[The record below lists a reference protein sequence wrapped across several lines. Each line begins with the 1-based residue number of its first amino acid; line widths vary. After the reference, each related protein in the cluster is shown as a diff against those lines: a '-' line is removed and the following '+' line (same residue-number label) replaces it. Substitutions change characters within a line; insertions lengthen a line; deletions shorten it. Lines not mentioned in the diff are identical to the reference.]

1 MHFNFK
7 TIVYCT
13 LFLILGCKT
22 TTEEVANFSSVDI
35 EVIYTN
41 EDLSIRGLEIIAEDT
56 LALAYN
62 TGFGVLKRQGNKFDD
77 SQMFF
82 NFPSP
87 KQDSVFSTLAFRS
100 VAVNDALYALSIGNP
115 GTLISLPYKNKDATI
130 SIVYTEEG
138 ESVFY
143 DSLAF
148 WDSMDGI
155 AMGDPTNG
163 CLSIH
168 ITRDGGLTW
177 NKIACEDLPQSFD
190 GEAAFA
196 ASDTN
201 IKVIGDKAWI
211 ISGGKASRVF
221 YTEDR
226 GYTWSVVTTPL
237 IQGKET
243 TGGYSIDFY
252 DETNGFIVGGDYTQP
267 DNNSQ
272 NKAVTIDGGKSW
284 SLVANNSGIG
294 YKSCVQY
301 VPEGQGKALV
311 AVGFTG
317 ISFTSDAGKEWK
329 TLSDEGFYSIR
340 FLNPTTAY
348 ATGKGR
354 VAKLTFN

>member
-1 MHFNFK
+1 MHFRIK

-13 LFLILGCKT
+13 LFLIIGCKT
-22 TTEEVANFSSVDI
+22 TPEEVTNFTSVDLDI
-35 EVIYTN
+35 IYTN
-41 EDLSIRGLEIIAEDT
+41 DDLSIRGLEIIAEDT

-62 TGFGVLKRQGNKFDD
+62 TGFGILKRQKNRFND

-82 NFPSP
+82 NFPTP
-87 KQDSVFSTLAFRS
+87 KQDSVFTNLEFRS

-115 GTLISLPYKNKDATI
+115 GTLISYPYKNADASI

-148 WDSMDGI
+148 WDSIDGI
-155 AMGDPTNG
+155 AMGDPTDG
-163 CLSIH
+163 CLSIL
-168 ITRDGGLTW
+168 ITRDRGFTW
-177 NKIACEDLPQSFD
+177 NKVSCEDLPASFE

-201 IKVIGDKAWI
+201 IKVLGDKAWI

-226 GYTWSVVTTPL
+226 GYTWSVTTTPL

-252 DETNGFIVGGDYTQP
+252 DENNGFIVGGDYTKP
-267 DNNSQ
+267 EDNTQ
-272 NKAVTIDGGKSW
+272 NKAVTTDGGKSW
-284 SLVANNSGIG
+284 SLVSNNDGIG

-301 VPEGQGKALV
+301 VPQGQGKALV

-317 ISFTSDAGKEWK
+317 ISFTKDAGKTWQ
-329 TLSDEGFYSIR
+329 TLSDEGFYTIR
-340 FLNPTTAY
+340 FLNENTAY
-348 ATGKGR
+348 AAGKGR